1 MPICF
6 STKICVC
13 GHVTNLAVCADIIK
27 RLETDLE
34 FVRKTVSKAS
44 VNWVAERLGK
54 YFGTGSEFWINL
66 QANYDLC
73 VAAAKSQKEI
83 DAIPQLAYA

>member
-1 MPICF
+1 
-6 STKICVC
+6 V
-13 GHVTNLAVCADIIK
+13 
-27 RLETDLE
+27 
-34 FVRKTVSKAS
+34 S